1 MESDEIVDTLD
12 GERARETVISRVTVL
27 SVLVDSRVGV
37 DVDDTSV
44 FGGTLGKSSVGTSD
58 IEGRKNDVSKD
69 LSTPSGSGTEE
80 CIEGDGM
87 RKLES

>member
-1 MESDEIVDTLD
+1 MESDEIVETLD
-12 GERARETVISRVTVL
+12 GEHARETVMSRVAVL
-27 SVLVDSRVGV
+27 SILVGSRVGV
-37 DVDDTSV
+37 DVDDTSL

-69 LSTPSGSGTEE
+69 LSTPSGSGTDK
-80 CIEGDGM
+80 CIDGDGM